1 MKKRPHLPA
10 PGHLHFVTVI
20 TRKRIPLFRSAALCQ
35 EFFAAL
41 KEVKRRFP
49 FELYAY
55 VLLPDHLH
63 LLLNPSDADISR
75 LMQKIKSVA
84 GRRIVGTL
92 KNSQAHR
99 TLLALRK
106 VKPGRRAHSH
116 DVFQDSFR
124 DLELWSPWM
133 IRQKVDYIHKNPVN
147 ERLAENAGAY
157 PWSSWRA
164 VNELSG
170 EPLPVDPLVL

>member
-20 TRKRIPLFRSAALCQ
+20 THQRIPLFRSAALCQ
-35 EFFAAL
+35 RFFAT
-41 KEVKRRFP
+41 VKAVKARFP

-63 LLLNPSDADISR
+63 LLLRPNDGDISR

-84 GRRIVGTL
+84 ARTILGRL
-92 KNSQAHR
+92 KGAQAQK

-106 VKPGRRAHSH
+106 VKAGRRAHSYE
-116 DVFQDSFR
+116 VFQDSFR

-133 IRQKVDYIHKNPVN
+133 IRQKIDYIHKNPVN
-147 ERLAENAGAY
+147 EQVAETVGSY

-164 VNELSG
+164 INEHSQ
-170 EPLPVDPLVL
+170 EPLAVDPLPL